1 MNFLFDFEFPSG
13 FIKNLSFPSLELNT
27 SIPVCVTRTGLVLC
41 ELLKHNFQEGIQ
53 VSVKQVN
60 VFTPRKSFKQSL
72 SNFLVPKWISFSK
85 EG

>member
-27 SIPVCVTRTGLVLC
+27 SIPVCVTRTGLVC
-41 ELLKHNFQEGIQ
+41 GLLKHNFQEGIQ
-53 VSVKQVN
+53 VSVKQMN
-60 VFTPRKSFKQSL
+60 LFTPRKSFKQFL